1 MQKCDGR
8 TGSLEI
14 VCHRN
19 FISCEET
26 IPTFQ
31 LNTKKL
37 GKMECPGNNSRGS
50 CWRGLQPTTDMRRGV
65 EDERFVGDGE
75 GWYVDSWL
83 GMDVKQGC

>member
-8 TGSLEI
+8 TGSLLEI

-19 FISCEET
+19 FISCEGT

-37 GKMECPGNNSRGS
+37 GKLKCPGNNSRRG
-50 CWRGLQPTTDMRRGV
+50 CWRGLQPKTDMRRGV
-65 EDERFVGDGE
+65 EDEEFVGDGE
-75 GWYVDSWL
+75 G
-83 GMDVKQGC
+83 